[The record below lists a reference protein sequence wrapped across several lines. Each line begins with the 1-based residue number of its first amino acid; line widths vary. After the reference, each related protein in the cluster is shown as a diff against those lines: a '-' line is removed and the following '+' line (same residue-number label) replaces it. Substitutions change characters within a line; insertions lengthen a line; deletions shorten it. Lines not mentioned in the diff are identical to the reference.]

1 MKLGRSRS
9 AGFASLETLCALV
22 PHLPSIWS
30 GPNVNRRAGEPHGVL
45 WMKAVAFTLAVP
57 GIVAGA
63 APYLLDAILGDRE
76 LVIGPLRYAGWI
88 LVTAGIAGYVW
99 CARDFVRIGR
109 GTPAPI
115 DAPQELVIQGLYR
128 WSRNPMYVS
137 VLLVV
142 FGQAMILESLAVVA
156 YGIVL
161 WAAFH
166 TFVRW
171 YEEPRLTRQF
181 GGLYERYR
189 AAVPRW
195 LGRPLDR

>member
-1 MKLGRSRS
+1 M
-9 AGFASLETLCALV
+9 
-22 PHLPSIWS
+22 
-30 GPNVNRRAGEPHGVL
+30 L
-45 WMKAVAFTLAVP
+45 WLKAVAFTLAVP

-63 APYLLDAILGDRE
+63 APFLLDARFTAHE
-76 LVIGPLRYAGWI
+76 LPLGPLRYAGWI
-88 LVTAGIAGYVW
+88 LVAAGTGGYIW
-99 CARDFVRIGR
+99 CVRDFVRFGR

-142 FGQAMILESLAVVA
+142 FGQAVLHESLSVLA
-156 YGIVL
+156 YGLVL

-166 TFVRW
+166 AFVRW
-171 YEEPRLTRQF
+171 YEEPGLARQF
-181 GGLYERYR
+181 GGSYERYR

-195 LGRPLDR
+195 LGRPTGLARS

>member
-1 MKLGRSRS
+1 MNRSVEQPR
-9 AGFASLETLCALV
+9 
-22 PHLPSIWS
+22 
-30 GPNVNRRAGEPHGVL
+30 GVL

-63 APYLLDAILGDRE
+63 APYVVDDVFGGRE
-76 LVIGPLRYAGWI
+76 FVIGPLRYAGWI
-88 LVTAGIAGYVW
+88 LITAGIAGYVW

-115 DAPQELVIQGLYR
+115 DAPQELVIEGLYR

-142 FGQAMILESLAVVA
+142 FGHALILESLTVLA
-156 YGIVL
+156 YGILL
-161 WAAFH
+161 WGGFH
-166 TFVRW
+166 TFVRL
-171 YEEPRLTRQF
+171 YEEPRLARQF
-181 GGLYERYR
+181 GGVYERYR

-195 LGRPLDR
+195 LSRPLDRRGGSAR

>member
-1 MKLGRSRS
+1 MNGR
-9 AGFASLETLCALV
+9 AE
-22 PHLPSIWS
+22 
-30 GPNVNRRAGEPHGVL
+30 EPRGVL
-45 WMKAVAFTLAVP
+45 WLKALAFTLTVP

-63 APYLLDAILGDRE
+63 APYLLDATVGLRGSV
-76 LVIGPLRYAGWI
+76 LGPLRYAGWI
-88 LVTAGIAGYVW
+88 LITAGIAGYVW

-115 DAPQELVIQGLYR
+115 DAPQALVIQGLYR

-142 FGQAMILESLAVVA
+142 FGQAMILESLTVSA
-156 YGIVL
+156 YGLVL
-161 WAAFH
+161 WAGFH
-166 TFVRW
+166 SFVRW
-171 YEEPRLTRQF
+171 YEEPRLARQF

-195 LGRPLDR
+195 LGRPHWTSSR